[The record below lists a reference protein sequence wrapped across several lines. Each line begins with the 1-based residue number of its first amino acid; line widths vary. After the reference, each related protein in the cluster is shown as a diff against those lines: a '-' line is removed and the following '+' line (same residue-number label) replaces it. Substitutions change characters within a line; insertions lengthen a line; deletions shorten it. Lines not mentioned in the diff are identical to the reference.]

1 MMYLTYNLTG
11 HYSNEYPVRVNVLKY
26 VLFPVYL
33 TSIELV
39 ENLHE
44 HERVKYHRI
53 VFGRWGKIIVT
64 CVTRIVKA
72 KEPRA
77 REQEDIEYY
86 ELICRM
92 PENEQPHSTGYQ
104 GFLAPVGFPLQ
115 ELVGGRFGGESKTS
129 KSIHDEINPEELD
142 GTEGRV
148 PNTEWPDENQ
158 SDGNNVYRQLELEEF
173 WDGVVDVATPLDSFH
188 DTREVIIC

>member
-1 MMYLTYNLTG
+1 MMYLTYNLTS

-26 VLFPVYL
+26 VLFPMYL
-33 TSIELV
+33 TRIKLI

-64 CVTRIVKA
+64 SVTSIVKA

-77 REQEDIEYY
+77 GEQEDVEYY
-86 ELICRM
+86 ELIHRM
-92 PENEQPHSTGYQ
+92 PENEQPHSTRYQ
-104 GFLAPVGFPLQ
+104 RFLAPVGFPFQ
-115 ELVGGRFGGESKTS
+115 ELVGGRFGGKSKAS

-148 PNTEWPDENQ
+148 PNTE
-158 SDGNNVYRQLELEEF
+158 
-173 WDGVVDVATPLDSFH
+173 
-188 DTREVIIC
+188 